1 LLNSSEFG
9 TPRILTALAG
19 ILIITLALLAWNAPA
34 QAAQEAFD
42 REGGPVD
49 TWNRPLEQEFN
60 VGEVL
65 NQVYFVIAIAIGMV
79 LVNLVRNSLWKT
91 MPLGLVR
98 ALTSIGVVVIIWE
111 MVVYL
116 GWVRPIL
123 LPPPTLVIVK
133 LQAHWAKE
141 YLQIHIN
148 ASLIRLFEAFFLAIA
163 TGVPLGFLVANFRKF
178 SDYIDPLFNMM
189 RVVPPPAWL
198 PFAILWFGIGEPPS
212 IYIIWLG
219 AFFPILLNT
228 IRGIKDTQKIHI
240 ESILTLGGSR
250 FDVYTKVMIP
260 SAFPVIF
267 TGIRIGFGIG
277 WICLVTAELVAVDAG
292 LGWMIDDAR
301 TMLDTP
307 TVLGGM
313 IVIMMFGILF
323 DTIFQAVNKEVTKWQ

>member
-1 LLNSSEFG
+1 MLDSRKYG
-9 TPRILTALAG
+9 APRILTALAG
-19 ILIITLALLAWNAPA
+19 IFIVTLTLLAWNAPA
-34 QAAQEAFD
+34 QAAQQAFD
-42 REGGPVD
+42 KAGGPVD
-49 TWNRPLEQEFN
+49 TWNRPLEPEFR
-60 VGEVL
+60 VGEAI
-65 NQVYFVIAIAIGMV
+65 NSVYFVIAIVIGVV
-79 LVNLVRNSLWKT
+79 LVHFVRNNFWKS
-91 MPLGLVR
+91 MPLGLIR
-98 ALTSIGVVVIIWE
+98 ALTSVGVVLIIWE
-111 MVVYL
+111 MLVYFGL
-116 GWVRPIL
+116 VRPIL
-123 LPPPTLVIVK
+123 LPPPTLVMAK
-133 LQAHWAKE
+133 LQAHWAKG
-141 YLQIHIN
+141 YIQIHIL
-148 ASLIRLFEAFFLAIA
+148 ASLQRLFLAFGMAIA
-163 TGVPLGFLVANFRKF
+163 TGVPIGFLVANFRRF

-240 ESILTLGGSR
+240 ESILNLGGSR
-250 FDVYTKVMIP
+250 LDVYTKVMIP

-313 IVIMMFGILF
+313 VVIMMFGILF
-323 DTIFQAVNKEVTKWQ
+323 DTIFRTAEKEVLKWQ